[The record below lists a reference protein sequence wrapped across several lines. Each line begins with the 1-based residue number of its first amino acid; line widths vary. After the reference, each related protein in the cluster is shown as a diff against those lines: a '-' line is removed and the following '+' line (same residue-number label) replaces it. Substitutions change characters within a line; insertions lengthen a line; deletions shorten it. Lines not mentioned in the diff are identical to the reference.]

1 MSVPAS
7 EISSTPAT
15 PAATKDDA
23 NESSLRELARQYR
36 LEEEPAESSEPAETQ
51 SGDEP
56 RKGKPK
62 TLTELAER
70 LGVEVKDLY
79 DLEIPSDKLKGLT
92 LGKLKDHMAER
103 EAFTTRSLKF
113 EEDAAQKDADFSR
126 GQLELQTL
134 IQALPKEAITPQ
146 LREAVRQKHE
156 AALSVERKRTLDAIP
171 EWRDESRRTEELTAM
186 VEYLTG
192 FGFPTGYLAQVND
205 HRALKFIR
213 TAWQREQ
220 RLRKALELVSEQK
233 PNALGKSK
241 DAARGKPAS
250 ARPLSREEREV
261 KRYLGVFN
269 KQ

>member
-7 EISSTPAT
+7 EALSS
-15 PAATKDDA
+15 AAKPEQNDDA

-36 LEEEPAESSEPAETQ
+36 LDEPETATPAETQ
-51 SGDEP
+51 GGATP
-56 RKGKPK
+56 PKGKPK

-103 EAFTTRSLKF
+103 ETFTTRSLKF
-113 EEDAAQKDADFSR
+113 EEDAAQKEADFSR
-126 GQLELQTL
+126 AQLELQTL
-134 IQALPKEAITPQ
+134 LQALPKEAITPQ

-171 EWRDESRRTEELTAM
+171 EWRDESLRTTDLAAM

-192 FGFPTGYLAQVND
+192 FGFPKEYLAQVND

-233 PNALGKSK
+233 PAALGKSK
-241 DAARGKPAS
+241 DAPNGKPAQQ
-250 ARPLSREEREV
+250 RQPLSRQEREV
-261 KRYLGVFN
+261 RRYLNVFN
-269 KQ
+269 K